1 MNKARRLAAGLVALL
16 GLGLVHTPAAIA
28 ADRSAAV
35 TAVVQGDADC
45 KKLGDFYWEIGDAK
59 GVLGSGA
66 VGTSYAANT
75 EIKIASASKF
85 VWGAYVLEKI
95 GRNNKP
101 SSEQLSFLEMR
112 AGYTKLNPIRCLLSK
127 TSDECLNAGENSTL
141 EKADVGKFS
150 YNPGHDQKLA
160 QILGL
165 GSYDNE
171 KMTQE
176 VMGYIGRD
184 IDLSYNSPSPA
195 GGMKG
200 TPAGY
205 GKFLRKILSGQL
217 RMHGYL
223 GYEPVCTK
231 CATASYSP
239 APWAWHYSINHWV
252 EDDPQNGDGAFSSP
266 GLMGFYPWIS
276 ADKTTYGIL
285 ARQKLSTSAYVDSAV
300 CGRKLR
306 AAWMKG

>member
-1 MNKARRLAAGLVALL
+1 MNPRLRFVCLLAAVLASASL
-16 GLGLVHTPAAIA
+16 PARAA
-28 ADRSAAV
+28 SVADRAKAV
-35 TAVVQGDADC
+35 TTAAQGDADC

-59 GVLGSGA
+59 GVLASGA
-66 VGTSYAANT
+66 VGTEYSANS
-75 EIKIASASKF
+75 EMKIASASKF

-101 SSEQLSFLEMR
+101 SAEQLSYLEMR
-112 AGYTKLNPIRCLLSK
+112 AGYTKLNPLFCMFSK
-127 TSDECLNAGENSTL
+127 TSDDCLNKRENGMRVA
-141 EKADVGKFS
+141 ADVGKFS
-150 YNPGHDQKLA
+150 YNAGHDQKLA

-165 GSYDNE
+165 GGYTAQR
-171 KMTQE
+171 MTEE

-184 IDLSYNSPSPA
+184 INLSYSSPSPA
-195 GGMKG
+195 GGMQG

-205 GKFLRKILSGQL
+205 GAFLRKILSGQL
-217 RMHGYL
+217 RMHDFL

-231 CATASYSP
+231 CASAAFSP

-276 ADKTTYGIL
+276 ADKSTYGIV

-306 AAWMKG
+306 AAWMKS

>member
-1 MNKARRLAAGLVALL
+1 MNAVPRIAAVLTVVLSGVAWM
-16 GLGLVHTPAAIA
+16 PAQA
-28 ADRSAAV
+28 ADRSQAV
-35 TAVVQGDADC
+35 TAVAQGDADC

-66 VGTSYAANT
+66 VGTEYSASS

-101 SSEQLSFLEMR
+101 SPEQLSFLEMR

-127 TSDECLNAGENSTL
+127 TSDDCLNAGENSTRVSS
-141 EKADVGKFS
+141 DVGRFS
-150 YNPGHDQKLA
+150 YNAGHDQKFA

-165 GSYDNE
+165 GGYNAE
-171 KMTQE
+171 RFTQE

-184 IDLSYNSPSPA
+184 INLSYNSPSPA

-200 TPAGY
+200 TPAAY
-205 GKFLRKILSGQL
+205 GQFLRKILSGQL
-217 RMHGYL
+217 RMHDFL
-223 GYEPVCTK
+223 GYSPV
-231 CATASYSP
+231 ATQGANAAFSP
-239 APWAWHYSINHWV
+239 APWPWHYSLNHWI
-252 EDDPQNGDGAFSSP
+252 EDDPQGDGAFSSP

-276 ADKTTYGIL
+276 ADKTTYGIV
-285 ARQKLSTSAYVDSAV
+285 ARQKLSKSAYVESAV

-306 AAWMKG
+306 SAWMKAQ